1 LNSTFLDFKVFALD
15 EETASTMHGQN
26 QKGLLILA
34 QAGENQAALQD
45 FLQKI
50 LAAVKYDLE
59 QDTLLIWLNEE
70 SRPNVAS
77 LLAKNKCKT
86 LVAFGLVPEHLGI
99 HFEWPL
105 YYPMRLQNIQ
115 YLRADD
121 LDAIF
126 QERQQG
132 GKKMSGAL
140 WKCLQDM
147 LLL

>member
-1 LNSTFLDFKVFALD
+1 
-15 EETASTMHGQN
+15 MHGQN

-34 QAGENQAALQD
+34 KAGENQAALQD

-59 QDTLLIWLNEE
+59 QDALLIWLNDE

-77 LLAKNKCKT
+77 LLSKNKCKA
-86 LVAFGLVPEHLGI
+86 LLAFGVLPPQLGI

-105 YYPMRLQNIQ
+105 YYPMSLQNIQ
-115 YLRADD
+115 YLQVDD

-147 LLL
+147 LLG

>member
-1 LNSTFLDFKVFALD
+1 MAK
-15 EETASTMHGQN
+15 
-26 QKGLLILA
+26 
-34 QAGENQAALQD
+34 AGENQAALQD

-59 QDTLLIWLNEE
+59 QDALLIWLNDE

-77 LLAKNKCKT
+77 LLTKNKCKT
-86 LVAFGLVPEHLGI
+86 LVAFGIVPSYLGI

-115 YLRADD
+115 YLNADD

-126 QERQQG
+126 QERQKG

-147 LLL
+147 LLS